1 MATVVSPGA
10 AVSPVRRAGQQSLR
24 GSGKLRSDTPARP
37 DTTARPDTLPA
48 IAHVADTLRADSIV
62 DAGRRDSVAPA
73 PDTTRRRRFVKEQ
86 VDLDNTVE
94 FAAKDSIVLIGR
106 NNAFMYGKGAIKYG
120 DIALDASRIK
130 MDMNTSVVYAIG
142 STDSIGDPVDEPVF
156 KDKSGEYSSKTMRYN
171 FRTKK
176 GFITDVATQQGEGY
190 LTGGITKKMEN
201 DEFYIKDGRYTT
213 CDDRDDPHFYFQITK
228 GKVRPKKNITTGPVY
243 MVLAGVPLPLAVP
256 FGYFPFSNKYSSG
269 IIMPTFGED
278 YNRGF
283 FARDGGYY
291 FAIND
296 NIDLA
301 LTGEIYSR
309 GSWGITAHSNYVKRY
324 RFSGSFDVSY
334 ITTVEGTKGDPDY
347 SKLKN
352 FKVAWSH
359 TQDVKA
365 NPNLNFSASVNFTTS
380 GYTRNDMNSYYSSAF
395 TENAKSSTINLTYR
409 VPNSKWT
416 LSTNANISQRTQDS
430 TLTVSFPNLT
440 VTMSQ
445 TAPFKRK
452 NAVGA
457 ARWYEKIKLSYTGYF
472 QNSLTAKQNQFFRK
486 SLIKDWRNGIRHTV
500 PISATFTAFKYFNV
514 TPNITLNDRM
524 YTSKIKRAWD
534 PNASAE
540 VLDTAYSF
548 YNIFDFNVSLSAD
561 TKIYGFYKPM
571 KFLGD
576 KVRMIRHVMTPSISF
591 TYAPDFS
598 KPGWGYWGTYE
609 YERDGVVQQRK
620 YSYFSHGIF
629 GGAPSG
635 KSGVLSWSLAN
646 NLEMKVKSDKDST
659 GVKKVSLI
667 ENLVLSQSYNFAADS
682 LRLSNLNASIML
694 RLTKEFNLNISSTW
708 DPYIYELNEYGNPVH
723 VNKLRVSH
731 HKGLF
736 RLTSAGTSFSYT
748 LNNDTFKKKDKKG
761 SPKDKK
767 EQRPQGSRVAD
778 NMRSS
783 RQPEQ
788 QQDGAQLDG
797 DGYQKWE
804 FPWSLTLN
812 YSVSYGLGAFDPEK
826 MEYKGRFTQNLSLSG
841 NCRPTRN
848 WNFSFTASYD
858 FQAHKLAYMNC
869 TITRDLHC
877 FTMGCSFVP
886 VGPYKS
892 YNFHIAV
899 KSSLLSDLKYDK
911 RSSRTNGTDWY

>member
-1 MATVVSPGA
+1 
-10 AVSPVRRAGQQSLR
+10 
-24 GSGKLRSDTPARP
+24 
-37 DTTARPDTLPA
+37 
-48 IAHVADTLRADSIV
+48 
-62 DAGRRDSVAPA
+62 
-73 PDTTRRRRFVKEQ
+73 
-86 VDLDNTVE
+86 
-94 FAAKDSIVLIGR
+94 
-106 NNAFMYGKGAIKYG
+106 
-120 DIALDASRIK
+120 
-130 MDMNTSVVYAIG
+130 
-142 STDSIGDPVDEPVF
+142 
-156 KDKSGEYSSKTMRYN
+156 
-171 FRTKK
+171 
-176 GFITDVATQQGEGY
+176 
-190 LTGGITKKMEN
+190 
-201 DEFYIKDGRYTT
+201 
-213 CDDRDDPHFYFQITK
+213 
-228 GKVRPKKNITTGPVY
+228 
-243 MVLAGVPLPLAVP
+243 
-256 FGYFPFSNKYSSG
+256 
-269 IIMPTFGED
+269 MPTFGED

-324 RFSGSFDVSY
+324 RFSGSFDISY

-761 SPKDKK
+761 SSKDKK

-804 FPWSLTLN
+804 FP
-812 YSVSYGLGAFDPEK
+812 GALPS
-826 MEYKGRFTQNLSLSG
+826 TT
-841 NCRPTRN
+841 P
-848 WNFSFTASYD
+848 
-858 FQAHKLAYMNC
+858 
-869 TITRDLHC
+869 
-877 FTMGCSFVP
+877 
-886 VGPYKS
+886 
-892 YNFHIAV
+892 
-899 KSSLLSDLKYDK
+899 
-911 RSSRTNGTDWY
+911 